1 MTGPPTG
8 RPPRRTRSLPLR
20 VAVAVVAMAGV
31 LAGAGG
37 AGAAVPAPE
46 IALRLPLATSLPS
59 SSGTWA
65 SVPMGHLDQPL
76 DTFWQLFLLRGGTGN
91 WSNHAGQLGIATNGG
106 LVLAATADGPL
117 VVATRPSNLLEYSAM
132 VTTATGGVW
141 TPAPPVDGATSA
153 LAVDLAGE
161 TLALVADRR
170 GGRVAVDRP
179 GGGWRTLVTA
189 RSLRSAGAGRSCR
202 PTQLTAVAIG
212 ASGTPFVGASCGR
225 PGVAGVLARRDGT
238 WQAAGPTL
246 PGAQRHSQIEVLS
259 LRSAGAA
266 LEGLFAS
273 VSHRTTSLE
282 YGWTGSG
289 GRWELSSDLVL
300 GSGDR
305 VLSIG
310 PGPGSGEFVLLRS
323 GAGDNLAVL
332 DPPRRTWAALPD
344 PPAGTSTVAFSGGR
358 VDALA
363 VADTVMTDW
372 LLDPA
377 SSGWTRHQVV
387 HVGILFG
394 SSQ

>member
-1 MTGPPTG
+1 
-8 RPPRRTRSLPLR
+8 
-20 VAVAVVAMAGV
+20 
-31 LAGAGG
+31 
-37 AGAAVPAPE
+37 
-46 IALRLPLATSLPS
+46 
-59 SSGTWA
+59 
-65 SVPMGHLDQPL
+65 MGHLDQPL
-76 DTFWQLFLLRGGTGN
+76 NTFWQLFLLPGGTGD
-91 WSNHAGQLGIATNGG
+91 WSDHAGQLGIATNGG

-117 VVATRPSNLLEYSAM
+117 VVATRPSNLLEFSPL
-132 VTTATGGVW
+132 VTTTTGGAW

-153 LAVDLAGE
+153 LAVDQAGE
-161 TLALVADRR
+161 KLALVADQS
-170 GGRVAVDRP
+170 GGGVAVARP

-189 RSLRSAGAGRSCR
+189 RSLRADGAGRSCR
-202 PTQLTAVAIG
+202 PAQLTAVAVG
-212 ASGTPFVGASCGR
+212 PSGTPFVGASCGR

-238 WQAAGPTL
+238 WQAVGPSL
-246 PGAQRHSQIEVLS
+246 PASQRHSLVEVLS

-273 VSHRTTSLE
+273 VSHRTTSLV
-282 YGWTGSG
+282 YGWTGNG
-289 GRWELSSDLVL
+289 GRWELSTDLVL

-310 PGPGSGEFVLLRS
+310 PGPGSGEFVLFRR
-323 GAGDNLAVL
+323 GAGDRLALL

-344 PPAGTSTVAFSGGR
+344 PPAGTSTVAFSGSR